1 MKKTFNDINKKNHK
15 TDIKDIMLRLL
26 LFYLI
31 LGCTSIKAQNE
42 MLISQL
48 SERLVTRENFDE
60 NGNLLNTQTFKIG
73 KVKIS
78 EKYYEIEVETELFDK
93 SGIATDKYTTS
104 YRCKPEESSTI
115 VMVFPFYNP
124 KKMAT
129 EISTTSKNFKE
140 LYDLNA
146 LDDLELEINFDSG
159 LLNFFGSKSK
169 IKIYDRNLSTKN
181 STKTIRSKLN
191 AKAYAL
197 GIRIKQFEYDVI
209 ETLNDKNLLSYQ
221 KFTEEDGSY
230 FTMTYKSL

>member
-1 MKKTFNDINKKNHK
+1 MNRIGFTK
-15 TDIKDIMLRLL
+15 IKQRFKILKYLL
-26 LFYLI
+26 LLI
-31 LGCTSIKAQNE
+31 PAILISQNE

-48 SERLVTRENFDE
+48 SEKQVTRENFDKD
-60 NGNLLNTQTFKIG
+60 GSLLNKQTFKIG

-78 EKYYEIEVETELFDK
+78 EKYYEVEVETELFDK

-129 EISTTSKNFKE
+129 EISTTSRNFKE
-140 LYDLNA
+140 LYDLND
-146 LDDLELEINFDSG
+146 LVDLELEINFDSG

-169 IKIYDRNLSTKN
+169 IKIYDRNLVTSDT
-181 STKTIRSKLN
+181 TKTIRSKLN

-209 ETLNDKNLLSYQ
+209 ETLNDKNLLSFQ

-230 FTMTYKSL
+230 FTMTYKKRKDEKL

>member
-1 MKKTFNDINKKNHK
+1 MKKQALI
-15 TDIKDIMLRLL
+15 LL
-26 LFYLI
+26 LI
-31 LGCTSIKAQNE
+31 LFSITINAQTE
-42 MLISQL
+42 MLIRQL
-48 SERLVTRENFDE
+48 SERQVTRENFDK
-60 NGNLLNTQTFKIG
+60 NGNLLNKQTFKIG
-73 KVKIS
+73 EVKIS

-129 EISTTSKNFKE
+129 EISTTSRNFKE

-169 IKIYDRNLSTKN
+169 IKIYDRNLSTNN
-181 STKTIRSKLN
+181 SIKTIRSKLN

-197 GIRIKQFEYDVI
+197 GIRIKEFEYDVI
-209 ETLNDKNLLSYQ
+209 ETLTDKNLLSFQ
-221 KFTEEDGSY
+221 KFTEEGGSY
-230 FTMTYKSL
+230 FTMTYK

>member
-1 MKKTFNDINKKNHK
+1 MNRINFTK
-15 TDIKDIMLRLL
+15 IKQSFQAFKYLL
-26 LFYLI
+26 LFIPTILI
-31 LGCTSIKAQNE
+31 SQNE
-42 MLISQL
+42 MLIRQL
-48 SERLVTRENFDE
+48 SERQVTRENFDE
-60 NGNLLNTQTFKIG
+60 KGNLLNTQTFKIG

-78 EKYYEIEVETELFDK
+78 EKYYEIEVETELFDER
-93 SGIATDKYTTS
+93 GIATDKYTTS

-129 EISTTSKNFKE
+129 EISTTSRNFRE

-146 LDDLELEINFDSG
+146 LVDLELEINFDSG

-169 IKIYDRNLSTKN
+169 IKIYERNLVTNN

-197 GIRIKQFEYDVI
+197 GIRIKEFEYDVI
-209 ETLNDKNLLSYQ
+209 ETLNDKNLLSFQ
-221 KFTEEDGSY
+221 KFIEEDGSY
-230 FTMTYKSL
+230 FTITYKPKEDE